1 MVFLAVDGRPLKR
14 KSNKRRDA
22 MNLLG
27 IWESIIGFFTGIW
40 ESIIGFFTNLFG
52 GGSSDNAA

>member
-1 MVFLAVDGRPLKR
+1 
-14 KSNKRRDA
+14 

>member
-1 MVFLAVDGRPLKR
+1 M
-14 KSNKRRDA
+14 S
-22 MNLLG
+22 LLG

-52 GGSSDNAA
+52 GGSAEEEA

>member
-1 MVFLAVDGRPLKR
+1 
-14 KSNKRRDA
+14 

-27 IWESIIGFFTGIW
+27 IWDSIISFFTGIW

-52 GGSSDNAA
+52 GGSADEES